1 MQGFRTFKEKT
12 LHMIRY
18 NSQYQTQIKE
28 FSNLYSLKL
37 NPQNRWI
44 QLGHLLP
51 WDQMVVRYKDYFS
64 SQQGAPCVDPRQM
77 IGAFIIKHKMNLSDE
92 ETLQTISENPYMQF
106 FLGLDV
112 FCPEPLFA
120 ESLFSEVRKRLGKD
134 TFEAF
139 NELIIRASHP
149 QLKDRQEAS
158 EDEQPTDNKGK
169 LKIDATVA
177 DQYIRY
183 PNDLSLVN
191 EARLKTEGIIDQL
204 WERVNDQLPVK
215 PRTYRQVA
223 HKRYLGEAK
232 KKRKSAASV
241 RKTLRYL
248 LNCVRRNL
256 GHIDRMLNVIGG
268 QDFPLAYKY
277 QRQLWIIHT
286 LYEQQR
292 GMYDRRTHR
301 CPDRIVSLAQ
311 PHVRP
316 IVRGKQGTPVEFGSK
331 LGLSLI
337 DGYLTTHTLS
347 WDAYNESSDLQG
359 QAEAYKLLFGYYPAL
374 IQADK
379 IYWTNANRSWCKQ
392 RNIRL
397 TAVPKGRP
405 PKKTAC
411 QKRRERDEYAERNH
425 IEGRIGNGKQAFS
438 LNQIKAK
445 LRQTSEAWIA
455 LTIFVM
461 NLSVFATNLNATF

>member
-1 MQGFRTFKEKT
+1 M
-12 LHMIRY
+12 LRY
-18 NSQYQTQIKE
+18 HSQYQTQINE
-28 FSNLYSLKL
+28 FSNLYNLQL

-51 WDQMVVRYKDYFS
+51 WDQMVGRYKQSFS
-64 SQQGAPCVDPRQM
+64 SGKGAPAVNPRWM
-77 IGAFIIKHKMNLSDE
+77 IGALIIKHKMNLTDE
-92 ETLQTISENPYMQF
+92 QTLLAISENPYMQF
-106 FLGLDV
+106 FLGLQT
-112 FCPEPLFA
+112 FCPEPLFS
-120 ESLFSEVRKRLGKD
+120 ESLFAEVRKRLGRD
-134 TFEAF
+134 TIETF

-149 QLKDRQEAS
+149 ELGGGQPPS
-158 EDEQPTDNKGK
+158 EDAEPADNKGK

-191 EARLKTEGIIDQL
+191 EARLKTEAIIDQL
-204 WERVNDQLPVK
+204 WEMTRDQLSAK
-215 PRTYRQVA
+215 PRTYRRVA

-232 KKRKSAASV
+232 KKRKSRTSI

-256 GHIDRMLNVIGG
+256 GHIDQMLDLIGG
-268 QDFPLAYKY
+268 QAFPLDYKY
-277 QRQLWIIHT
+277 QRQLWVIHT
-286 LYEQQR
+286 LYTQQR
-292 GMYDRRTHR
+292 GMYDERSRR
-301 CPDRIVSLAQ
+301 CSDRIVSISQ

-331 LGLSLI
+331 LGLSLTG
-337 DGYLTTHTLS
+337 GYMTTHTLS

-359 QAEAYKLLFGYYPAL
+359 QAEAYKLLFGYYPEL

-379 IYWTNANRSWCKQ
+379 IYATNANRSWCSKHG
-392 RNIRL
+392 IRL

-405 PKKTAC
+405 PKRTAR
-411 QKRRERDEYAERNH
+411 QKRRERKEYAERNH
-425 IEGRIGNGKQAFS
+425 IEGRIGNGKQAYS

-445 LRQTSEAWIA
+445 LRETSETWIA

-461 NLSVFATNLNATF
+461 NLSVFATNLNGTF

>member
-1 MQGFRTFKEKT
+1 M
-12 LHMIRY
+12 LRY
-18 NSQYQTQIKE
+18 NSQYQTQITE
-28 FSNLYSLKL
+28 FSNLYNLTL

-44 QLGHLLP
+44 QLGSLLP
-51 WDQMVVRYKDYFS
+51 WDRMVDRYKQSFS
-64 SQQGAPCVDPRQM
+64 SGKGAPAVGPRQM
-77 IGAFIIKHKMNLSDE
+77 IGALIIKHKLNLTDKQ
-92 ETLQTISENPYMQF
+92 TLQAISENPYMQF
-106 FLGLDV
+106 FLGLQT
-112 FCPEPLFA
+112 FCPEPLFSP
-120 ESLFSEVRKRLGKD
+120 SLLSDVRKRLPRE
-134 TFEAF
+134 TIEAF
-139 NELIIRASHP
+139 NELIIKASHP
-149 QLKDRQEAS
+149 ELTGKNSPAEEA
-158 EDEQPTDNKGK
+158 EPVENKGK

-204 WERVNDQLPVK
+204 WEMTKGQLSVK
-215 PRTYRQVA
+215 PRTYRRVA

-232 KKRKSAASV
+232 KKRKSKKSI
-241 RKTLRYL
+241 RKALRYL

-256 GHIDRMLNVIGG
+256 GHIDKMLDLIGG
-268 QDFPLAYKY
+268 QGFPLAYKY

-292 GMYDRRTHR
+292 GMYDERSRR
-301 CPDRIVSLAQ
+301 CPDRIVSISQ

-331 LGLSLI
+331 LGLSLAG
-337 DGYLTTHTLS
+337 GYMTTHTLS

-359 QAEAYKLLFGYYPAL
+359 QAEDYKRLFGYYPEL

-379 IYWTNANRSWCKQ
+379 IYPTNANRTWCRKHG
-392 RNIRL
+392 IRL

-405 PKKTAC
+405 PKKTAR
-411 QKRRERDEYAERNH
+411 QKRRERKEYAERNH
-425 IEGRIGNGKQAFS
+425 IEGRIGNAKQVFA

-445 LRQTSEAWIA
+445 LRNTSETWIA

>member
-1 MQGFRTFKEKT
+1 M
-12 LHMIRY
+12 LRY
-18 NSQYQTQIKE
+18 DSQYQTQINE
-28 FSNLYSLKL
+28 FSNLYNLKL

-44 QLGHLLP
+44 QLGSLLP
-51 WDQMVVRYKDYFS
+51 WDRMVDRYKQSFS
-64 SQQGAPCVDPRQM
+64 SGRGAPAVNPRWM
-77 IGAFIIKHKMNLSDE
+77 IGALVIKHKLNLTDE
-92 ETLQTISENPYMQF
+92 QTLQAISENPYMQF
-106 FLGLDV
+106 FLGLEV
-112 FCPEPLFA
+112 FHPEPLFS
-120 ESLFSEVRKRLGKD
+120 ESLLSEVRGRLPRESI
-134 TFEAF
+134 EAF
-139 NELIIRASHP
+139 NELIIRGSHP
-149 QLKDRQEAS
+149 DLAGKTPPAEDS
-158 EDEQPTDNKGK
+158 ESPENKGK

-204 WERVNDQLPVK
+204 WERTKGQLSVK
-215 PRTYRQVA
+215 PRTYRRVA

-232 KKRKSAASV
+232 KKRKSKKSI

-256 GHIDRMLNVIGG
+256 GHIDQMLDLIGG
-268 QDFPLAYKY
+268 QAFPLDYKY

-292 GMYDRRTHR
+292 GMYEQRRRR
-301 CPDRIVSLAQ
+301 CRDRIVSISQ

-331 LGLSLI
+331 LGLSLVG
-337 DGYLTTHTLS
+337 GYLMTHTLS

-359 QAEAYKLLFGYYPAL
+359 QAEAYKLLFGYYPKL

-379 IYWTNANRSWCKQ
+379 IYWTNDNRTWC
-392 RNIRL
+392 REHGIRL

-405 PKKTAC
+405 PKKTAR
-411 QKRRERDEYAERNH
+411 QKRRERKEYAERNH

-438 LNQIKAK
+438 LNQVKAK
-445 LRQTSEAWIA
+445 LRETSETWIA